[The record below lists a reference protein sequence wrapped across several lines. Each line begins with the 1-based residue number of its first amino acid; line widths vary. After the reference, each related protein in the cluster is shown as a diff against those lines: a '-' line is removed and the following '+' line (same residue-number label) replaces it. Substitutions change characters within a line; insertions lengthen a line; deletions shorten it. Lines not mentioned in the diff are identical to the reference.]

1 MSILFIV
8 NPTAGKGKAKT
19 LVPLIENE
27 CIRGKVDYVIKYTA
41 APGDGTSV
49 AVWGANAGFKRI
61 VAVGGDG
68 TVNEVL
74 NGIAGTSVALGVIP
88 GGSGNDFIR
97 SINKHREMEKILDD
111 NINGKIVKSD
121 IGICNGKYFIN
132 VASSGFD
139 AQVVMET
146 INAKKIFSG
155 SLAYIVAL
163 IKTIFM
169 YKGSKMSIKI
179 DEVQFDDNTLLV
191 AVANGR
197 YYGGGMLPAP
207 KAQIDDGYFNIC
219 HIKQVGKLKMLV
231 LFPKFIKGK
240 HENIKEVS
248 MFKGRKIRIEANVE
262 LPVNVDG
269 ETFYSR
275 QIEFE
280 IIQDGINII
289 IPE

>member
-8 NPTAGKGKAKT
+8 NPTAGKGKAKA
-19 LVPLIENE
+19 LVPLIERE
-27 CIRGKVDYVIKYTA
+27 CREKKIDYEIKYTS
-41 APGDGTSV
+41 APGDGTSIG
-49 AVWGANAGFKRI
+49 AWGAKKGFERI
-61 VAVGGDG
+61 IAVGGDG

-74 NGIAGTSVALGVIP
+74 NGIVGTNSTLGVIP

-97 SINKHREMEKILDD
+97 SINKHKEMEEIIYD
-111 NINGKIVKSD
+111 NIYGNIAKCD
-121 IGICNGKYFIN
+121 IGLCNGKYFIN

-139 AQVVMET
+139 AQVVIET

-155 SLAYIVAL
+155 SLAYIAAL

-169 YKGSKMSIKI
+169 YRGSRISVKI
-179 DEVQFDDNTLLV
+179 DEAEFDENTLLV

-207 KAQIDDGYFNIC
+207 EAKIDDGYFHIC
-219 HIKQVGKLKMLV
+219 HIKQPGKIKMLA

-240 HENIKEVS
+240 HESIKEVS
-248 MFKGRKIRIEANVE
+248 MFKGKNIKIESKGE

-275 QIEFE
+275 QVDFK
-280 IIQDGINII
+280 I
-289 IPE
+289 IPDGVSIIVPE